1 MKKRAIQVLALAIMF
16 SLTSSVFAQKAVKL
30 GHFNS
35 SELIKR
41 MPESD
46 SAQAT
51 LKAYVE
57 DIQKELEGMQKEY
70 QRLVDD
76 YQAKESQLSEL
87 LKANKQQEI
96 KDVSNRYQAFQEK
109 SQNDIQTKQTEL
121 MQKIFDKIRG
131 VVEQVAKDNHYDY
144 VFESN
149 GILWYSNDSDDIT
162 PLIEKKLKLKK

>member
-1 MKKRAIQVLALAIMF
+1 MKKRAIQVLALEIMF
-16 SLTSSVFAQKAVKL
+16 SLKSSVFSKKSVKL
-30 GHFNS
+30 VHFNS

-41 MPESD
+41 MPQSD

-57 DIQKELEGMQKEY
+57 DIQKELEAMQKEY

-121 MQKIFDKIRG
+121 MQ
-131 VVEQVAKDNHYDY
+131 
-144 VFESN
+144 
-149 GILWYSNDSDDIT
+149 
-162 PLIEKKLKLKK
+162 